1 MAAKRLKPIP
11 APALQ
16 AVTTNEYTPTPKESA
31 IAQNLLDRR
40 KASAPTVKFNIRKT
54 AETVEIRQDHSSPQ
68 VATALLMHALGTT
81 NGHFSEALLSQLA
94 NVAAHGQTVKADD
107 LNGVFAMVQGIGP
120 KDETEAMLAAQMV
133 AIHNATMTA
142 AQRLNHVGNIPQQDS
157 ASTML
162 NKLARTFATQ
172 LEALKKYRSTG
183 EQSIRVQHVTVN
195 DGGQAIV
202 GTVQTGGGGTSR
214 TGGQPYEPCAI
225 DECRPA
231 LLSHVKTIAAALPGP
246 GGQGLDRLPLP
257 RRPRRGAEGEG

>member
-1 MAAKRLKPIP
+1 MAAKKIKPIP
-11 APALQ
+11 APVPQSAK
-16 AVTTNEYTPTPKESA
+16 TEDFTPTLKERA

-40 KASAPTVKFNIRKT
+40 KASAPTVKFKICKT
-54 AETVEIRQDHSSPQ
+54 AETLEIRQDHPSPQ
-68 VATALLMHALGTT
+68 VATALLMHALGTA

-94 NVAAHGQTVKADD
+94 NIAAHGQIVKAED
-107 LNGVFAMVQGIGP
+107 LNSIFAMVQGINP

-172 LEALKKYRSTG
+172 IEALKKYRSTG

-202 GTVQTGGGGTSR
+202 GTVQTGGGGTHK
-214 TGGQPYEPCAI
+214 TGGQPHEPSQCSQFG
-225 DECRPA
+225 PA
-231 LLSHVKTIAAALPGP
+231 MLGHVETLTATLPGP
-246 GGQGLDRLPLP
+246 GGQGLECVPLP
-257 RRPRRGAEGEG
+257 RRPQRSAKGDG

>member
-1 MAAKRLKPIP
+1 MAAKKIMPVS
-11 APALQ
+11 APARD
-16 AVTTNEYTPTPKESA
+16 ATKADDYTPTPKESA

-40 KASAPTVKFNIRKT
+40 KVSTPAIKFKIRKT

-120 KDETEAMLAAQMV
+120 KDETEALLAAQMV

-142 AQRLNHVGNIPQQDS
+142 ARRLNHVDNIPQQDS

-202 GTVQTGGGGTSR
+202 GTVQRGGGGTLE
-214 TGGQPYEPCAI
+214 TGGQPLGPCEI
-225 DECRPA
+225 DECRTA
-231 LLSHVKTIAAALPGP
+231 LLSHVETFAATMQGT
-246 GGQGLDRLPLP
+246 GGQGLDRLPVPRGP
-257 RRPRRGAEGEG
+257 RRSAEGEG

>member
-1 MAAKRLKPIP
+1 
-11 APALQ
+11 
-16 AVTTNEYTPTPKESA
+16 
-31 IAQNLLDRR
+31 
-40 KASAPTVKFNIRKT
+40 
-54 AETVEIRQDHSSPQ
+54 
-68 VATALLMHALGTT
+68 MHALGTT

-107 LNGVFAMVQGIGP
+107 LNGVFAMVQGIAP

-142 AQRLNHVGNIPQQDS
+142 ARRLNHVDNIPQQDS
-157 ASTML
+157 ASNML

-172 LEALKKYRSTG
+172 IEALKKYRSTG

-214 TGGQPYEPCAI
+214 TGGQPHEPCAI
-225 DECRPA
+225 HECRAA
-231 LLSHVKTIAAALPGP
+231 LLSGLKTIAAALPGP
-246 GGQGLDRLPLP
+246 GGQGLECVPLHGARGGAPKGKANGTWKHGRYSNEAIAERHQFAELIAEARDMLTRLP
-257 RRPRRGAEGEG
+257 